1 MFSAELG
8 REVKKDTMDS
18 GEHNEEGKPLSFP
31 VLNRQ
36 TQKLLACDLGQIT

>member
-31 VLNRQ
+31 VLKQ
-36 TQKLLACDLGQIT
+36 TNPETLGM